1 MPCQRVL
8 KRTNMI
14 KGNQFLLLFL
24 GLIILNSGIS
34 QVNSQKPDITRIY
47 EDAERLYRTG
57 NYNAS
62 LELLK
67 KESGDWLVNS
77 DTLMYI
83 KIKNLDNLYK
93 SNFDQTKDLESTL
106 QRFFARV
113 NKNTF
118 PELKYSEVTTIFT
131 TFQSFK
137 ERDKTFYDSVFRVI
151 DLNKTN
157 TLIPLRQVANEYL
170 KSYPNTYYSKE
181 LNGYVNSID
190 TKLAQLETA
199 NKKKIKDSTNRAA
212 LKKVGKMVTLNIS
225 YSVPSGGKTVFGG
238 LDNHNEIMS
247 FYNGT
252 YTGELGE
259 NYSIGASL
267 AEAFINIYTG
277 TRAKVGLNWSLF
289 DGEYTVF
296 DWNNNSLVSEE
307 QNTNKPI
314 KELKSIKAGTRIG
327 PVVAILLSRSVSVAL
342 YYSAR
347 PGVQFLIGKTYFTVP
362 NGSNAAIPNG
372 SSNATTY
379 EIKPV
384 QTNYNFSS
392 EAGIKIYF
400 FKKIFI
406 NPYMHFGKYNWQSE
420 IKDVSA
426 SSSGNTTIAQ
436 ANYDF
441 KSIGIRVGF

>member
-1 MPCQRVL
+1 MPCHKVL

-14 KGNQFLLLFL
+14 KGNQFLLLVL
-24 GLIILNSGIS
+24 GLMMLNSGIC

-47 EDAERLYRTG
+47 EEAERLFRTG

-62 LELLK
+62 LEFLK
-67 KESGDWLVNS
+67 KESGEWLTNS
-77 DTLMYI
+77 DTLMYM
-83 KIKNLDNLYK
+83 KIKNLDNLYRA
-93 SNFDQTKDLESTL
+93 NFDHTKDLESTL

-118 PELKYSEVTTIFT
+118 PELKYSEVTSVFT

-137 ERDKTFYDSVFRVI
+137 ERDKTFYDSVSRVI

-157 TLIPLRQVANEYL
+157 TLVPLRQVASEYL

-181 LNGYVNSID
+181 LNSYVYSID
-190 TKLAQLETA
+190 TKLTQLETA

-212 LKKVGKMVTLNIS
+212 LKKVGKLVSINIS
-225 YSVPSGGKTVFGG
+225 YSVPSGGKTVFAG
-238 LDNHNEIMS
+238 LDNYNEVMS

-252 YTGELGE
+252 YAGDLGE
-259 NYSIGASL
+259 KYSIGASL

-296 DWNNNSLVSEE
+296 DWTNNSLVSEE
-307 QNTNKPI
+307 QNSSKPI
-314 KELKSIKAGTRIG
+314 KELRSIKAGTRIG
-327 PVVAILLSRSVSVAL
+327 PVVAFLLTRSVAVSL

-347 PGVQFLIGKTYFTVP
+347 PGVQFLAGKTYFTVP
-362 NGSNAAIPNG
+362 NGSTT
-372 SSNATTY
+372 TTY

-392 EAGIKIYF
+392 EAGVKIYF

-406 NPYMHFGKYNWQSE
+406 NPYMHFGKHNWQSE
-420 IKDVSA
+420 IRDVSA
-426 SSSGNTTIAQ
+426 NSSGNTTTAQ

-441 KSIGIRVGF
+441 KSIGIRIGF

>member
-1 MPCQRVL
+1 
-8 KRTNMI
+8 MI
-14 KGNQFLLLFL
+14 KGNQFLLLVL
-24 GLIILNSGIS
+24 GVTILNSGIS
-34 QVNSQKPDITRIY
+34 QIKSPKPDINRIY

-62 LELLK
+62 LEFLK

-77 DTLMYI
+77 DTLMYM
-83 KIKNLDNLYK
+83 KIKNLDNLYR
-93 SNFDQTKDLESTL
+93 SNFDHTKDLESTL

-118 PELKYSEVTTIFT
+118 PELKYSEVTSVFT

-137 ERDKTFYDSVFRVI
+137 ERDKTFHDSVSRVF
-151 DLNKTN
+151 DLSKTN
-157 TLIPLRQVANEYL
+157 ALAPLRQVSSEYV
-170 KSYPNTYYSKE
+170 KFNPNTYYSKE
-181 LNGYVNSID
+181 LNGYVSSID

-199 NKKKIKDSTNRAA
+199 HKKKVKDSTNRAA
-212 LKKVGKMVTLNIS
+212 LKKVGKMVSLNFS

-238 LDNHNEIMS
+238 LDNYAEVIS

-259 NYSIGASL
+259 KYSIGASM
-267 AEAFINIYTG
+267 AEAFINIYNG

-307 QNTNKPI
+307 QGSSKPI
-314 KELKSIKAGTRIG
+314 KELRSIKAGTRIG
-327 PVVAILLSRSVSVAL
+327 PVVAILLSKSVAVAL

-347 PGVQFLIGKTYFTVP
+347 PGVEFLTGKTYFTVP
-362 NGSNAAIPNG
+362 NGSNPK
-372 SSNATTY
+372 TY

-384 QTNYNFSS
+384 QKNYNYSS
-392 EAGIKIYF
+392 EAGVKFYF
-400 FKKIFI
+400 FKKVFI
-406 NPYMHFGKYNWQSE
+406 NPFMHFGKHNWQSE
-420 IKDVSA
+420 IRDVSGT
-426 SSSGNTTIAQ
+426 SLENTRKVQ
-436 ANYDF
+436 ANYEF
-441 KSIGIRVGF
+441 KSVGIRIGF

>member
-1 MPCQRVL
+1 
-8 KRTNMI
+8 MI
-14 KGNQFLLLFL
+14 KGNQFLLLVL

-34 QVNSQKPDITRIY
+34 QKPDISRIY
-47 EDAERLYRTG
+47 EEAERLYRTS

-67 KESGDWLVNS
+67 KESGDWLASS
-77 DTLMYI
+77 DTLLYM
-83 KIKNLDNLYK
+83 KIKNLDNLYRT
-93 SNFDQTKDLESTL
+93 NFDHTKDLESTL

-118 PELKYSEVTTIFT
+118 PELKYSEVTSVFT

-137 ERDKTFYDSVFRVI
+137 ERDKTFHDSVSRVI
-151 DLNKTN
+151 DLSKTN
-157 TLIPLRQVANEYL
+157 TLVPLRQVTKEYL
-170 KSYPNTYYSKE
+170 KSFPNTYYSKE
-181 LNGYVNSID
+181 LNGYVISID
-190 TKLAQLETA
+190 TKLTQLETA
-199 NKKKIKDSTNRAA
+199 HKKKVKDSTNRAA
-212 LKKVGKMVTLNIS
+212 LKKVGKMVALNIS
-225 YSVPSGGKTVFGG
+225 YSVPSGGKTVFAG
-238 LDNHNEIMS
+238 LDNYDEILS

-259 NYSIGASL
+259 KYSIGASL

-289 DGEYTVF
+289 DAEYTAF
-296 DWNNNSLVSEE
+296 DWSNNSLVSEE
-307 QNTNKPI
+307 QGASKPI
-314 KELKSIKAGTRIG
+314 KELRSIKAGTRIG
-327 PVVAILLSRSVSVAL
+327 PVVAILLTRSVAVAL

-347 PGVQFLIGKTYFTVP
+347 PGVQFLTGKTYFTVP
-362 NGSNAAIPNG
+362 NNGSNTTTPN

-392 EAGIKIYF
+392 EAGVKIYF
-400 FKKIFI
+400 FKKVFF

-420 IKDVSA
+420 IKNISA
-426 SSSGNTTIAQ
+426 GSTGNTTIAQ
-436 ANYDF
+436 TNYDF

>member
-1 MPCQRVL
+1 
-8 KRTNMI
+8 MI
-14 KGNQFLLLFL
+14 KGNQFLLLVL
-24 GLIILNSGIS
+24 GLTILNSGFS
-34 QVNSQKPDITRIY
+34 QINSQKPDITRIY

-62 LELLK
+62 LEFLK
-67 KESGDWLVNS
+67 KESGGWLTNS
-77 DTLMYI
+77 DTLMYL

-93 SNFDQTKDLESTL
+93 SNFDHTKDLESTL

-118 PELKYSEVTTIFT
+118 PELKYSEVTSIFT

-137 ERDKTFYDSVFRVI
+137 EKDKTFHDSVSRVF

-157 TLIPLRQVANEYL
+157 ALVPLRQVTGEYL
-170 KSYPNTYYSKE
+170 KSYPNTYFSKE

-190 TKLAQLETA
+190 TKLTQLETA
-199 NKKKIKDSTNRAA
+199 YKKKVKDSTNRAA
-212 LKKVGKMVTLNIS
+212 LRKVGKMVTLNIS
-225 YSVPSGGKTVFGG
+225 YSVPSGGKTVFEG
-238 LDNHNEIMS
+238 LDNYNEILS

-259 NYSIGASL
+259 KYSIGASL

-296 DWNNNSLVSEE
+296 DWSNNSSVSEE
-307 QNTNKPI
+307 QGTSKPI
-314 KELKSIKAGTRIG
+314 KELRSIKAGTRIG
-327 PVVAILLSRSVSVAL
+327 PVVAILLSRSISVAL

-347 PGVQFLIGKTYFTVP
+347 PGVQFLTGKAYFTVP

-372 SSNATTY
+372 GSNGSTY

-392 EAGIKIYF
+392 EAGLKIYF

-420 IKDVSA
+420 IKNV
-426 SSSGNTTIAQ
+426 SSGGSDNTTKTQ

-441 KSIGIRVGF
+441 KSLGIRLGF

>member
-1 MPCQRVL
+1 
-8 KRTNMI
+8 MI
-14 KGNQFLLLFL
+14 KGNQFLLLVL
-24 GLIILNSGIS
+24 GLTILNSGFS
-34 QVNSQKPDITRIY
+34 QINSQKPDITRIY

-62 LELLK
+62 LEFLK
-67 KESGDWLVNS
+67 KESGGWLTNS
-77 DTLMYI
+77 DTLMYL

-93 SNFDQTKDLESTL
+93 SNFDHTKDLESTL

-118 PELKYSEVTTIFT
+118 PELKYSEVTSIFT

-137 ERDKTFYDSVFRVI
+137 ERDKTFYDSVSRVF

-157 TLIPLRQVANEYL
+157 ALVPLRQVTGEYL
-170 KSYPNTYYSKE
+170 KSYPNTYFSKE

-190 TKLAQLETA
+190 TKLTQLETA
-199 NKKKIKDSTNRAA
+199 YKKKVKDSTNRAA
-212 LKKVGKMVTLNIS
+212 LRKVGKMVTLNIS
-225 YSVPSGGKTVFGG
+225 YSVPSGGKTVFEG
-238 LDNHNEIMS
+238 LDNYNEILS

-259 NYSIGASL
+259 KYSIGASL

-296 DWNNNSLVSEE
+296 DWSNNSSVSEE
-307 QNTNKPI
+307 QGTSKPI
-314 KELKSIKAGTRIG
+314 KELRSIKAGTRIG
-327 PVVAILLSRSVSVAL
+327 PVVAILLSRSISVAL

-347 PGVQFLIGKTYFTVP
+347 PGVQFLTGKAYFTVP
-362 NGSNAAIPNG
+362 NGNNAAIPNG
-372 SSNATTY
+372 GSNGTTY

-392 EAGIKIYF
+392 EAGLKIYF

-420 IKDVSA
+420 IKNV
-426 SSSGNTTIAQ
+426 SSGGSDNTTKTQ

-441 KSIGIRVGF
+441 KSLGIRLGF

>member
-1 MPCQRVL
+1 
-8 KRTNMI
+8 MI
-14 KGNQFLLLFL
+14 KGNQFLLLVL
-24 GLIILNSGIS
+24 GLTILNSGFS
-34 QVNSQKPDITRIY
+34 QVNSQKPDIARIY

-62 LELLK
+62 LEFLK
-67 KESGDWLVNS
+67 KESGGWLTNS
-77 DTLMYI
+77 DTLMYL

-93 SNFDQTKDLESTL
+93 SNFDHTKDLESTL

-118 PELKYSEVTTIFT
+118 PELKYSEVTSIFT

-137 ERDKTFYDSVFRVI
+137 ERDKTFYDSVSRVF

-157 TLIPLRQVANEYL
+157 ALVPLRQVTGEYL
-170 KSYPNTYYSKE
+170 KSYPNTYFSKE

-190 TKLAQLETA
+190 TKLTQLETA
-199 NKKKIKDSTNRAA
+199 YKKKVKDSTNRAA
-212 LKKVGKMVTLNIS
+212 LRKVGKMVTLNIS
-225 YSVPSGGKTVFGG
+225 YSVPSGGKTVFEG
-238 LDNHNEIMS
+238 LDNYNEILS

-259 NYSIGASL
+259 KYSIGASL

-296 DWNNNSLVSEE
+296 DWSNNSSVSEE
-307 QNTNKPI
+307 QGTSKPI
-314 KELKSIKAGTRIG
+314 KELRSIKAGTRIG
-327 PVVAILLSRSVSVAL
+327 PVVAILLSRSISVAL

-347 PGVQFLIGKTYFTVP
+347 PGVQFLTGKAYFTVP

-372 SSNATTY
+372 GSNGTTY

-392 EAGIKIYF
+392 EAGLKIYF

-420 IKDVSA
+420 IKNV
-426 SSSGNTTIAQ
+426 SSGGSDNTTKTQ

-441 KSIGIRVGF
+441 KSLGIRLGF

>member
-1 MPCQRVL
+1 MPCHKVV

-14 KGNQFLLLFL
+14 KGNQFLLLVL
-24 GLIILNSGIS
+24 GLMMLNSGIC

-47 EDAERLYRTG
+47 EEAERLYRTG

-62 LELLK
+62 LEFLK
-67 KESGDWLVNS
+67 KESGEWLTNS
-77 DTLMYI
+77 DTLMYM
-83 KIKNLDNLYK
+83 KIKNLNNLYRA
-93 SNFDQTKDLESTL
+93 NFDHTKDLESTL

-131 TFQSFK
+131 TFQSYK
-137 ERDKTFYDSVFRVI
+137 EKDKTFYNSVYRVI
-151 DLNKTN
+151 EINKTN

-181 LNGYVNSID
+181 LNGYVYSID
-190 TKLAQLETA
+190 TKLTQLEAA

-212 LKKVGKMVTLNIS
+212 LKKVGKLVSINIS

-392 EAGIKIYF
+392 EAGVKINIK
-400 FKKIFI
+400 KKIFI
-406 NPYMHFGKYNWQSE
+406 
-420 IKDVSA
+420 
-426 SSSGNTTIAQ
+426 
-436 ANYDF
+436 
-441 KSIGIRVGF
+441 